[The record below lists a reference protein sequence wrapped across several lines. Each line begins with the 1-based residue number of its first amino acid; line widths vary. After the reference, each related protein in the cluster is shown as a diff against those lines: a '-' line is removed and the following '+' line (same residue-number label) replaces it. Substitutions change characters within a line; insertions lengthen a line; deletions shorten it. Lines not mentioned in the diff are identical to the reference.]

1 MRGPRTDDLLQN
13 NLHISLGMFFV
24 CSHCVTGESESHAQG
39 FPSNACD
46 TALARRRQPAA
57 TPTSRGSTWRSE
69 TIEKVSL
76 AFVLFLFPDVGERK
90 TAREK
95 QRRLRRA
102 APACNAGP
110 VFETFNQT
118 FSLKFWHLV
127 VLTSKLRPPPTVLVS
142 LCVVP
147 NQTAIVAFKYIQMP
161 RFFFPNSLQSVQV

>member
-1 MRGPRTDDLLQN
+1 MLTLALPGSRCRAL
-13 NLHISLGMFFV
+13 
-24 CSHCVTGESESHAQG
+24 SHAQG

-46 TALARRRQPAA
+46 TALVVRRRQPAA

-102 APACNAGP
+102 APRATPGP
-110 VFETFNQT
+110 DFESFNQT

-127 VLTSKLRPPPTVLVS
+127 VLTSSSDHLQLFSSLFVLFQIRRPLLRSNIYKCLVS
-142 LCVVP
+142 FSQTVS
-147 NQTAIVAFKYIQMP
+147 NQCRCESAF
-161 RFFFPNSLQSVQV
+161 S

>member
-1 MRGPRTDDLLQN
+1 MICCETICIFP
-13 NLHISLGMFFV
+13 LGCFF
-24 CSHCVTGESESHAQG
+24 CAHACVAGESESHAQG

-46 TALARRRQPAA
+46 TALVVRRRQPAA

-95 QRRLRRA
+95 QRSLRRA
-102 APACNAGP
+102 APRATPGP
-110 VFETFNQT
+110 DFETFNQT

>member
-1 MRGPRTDDLLQN
+1 MICCKTICIFP
-13 NLHISLGMFFV
+13 LGCFL
-24 CSHCVTGESESHAQG
+24 CAH
-39 FPSNACD
+39 
-46 TALARRRQPAA
+46 TALLGSRSRTRRASPQTLATLRSCGDDKPAA

-95 QRRLRRA
+95 QRSLRRA

-110 VFETFNQT
+110 DFETFNQT